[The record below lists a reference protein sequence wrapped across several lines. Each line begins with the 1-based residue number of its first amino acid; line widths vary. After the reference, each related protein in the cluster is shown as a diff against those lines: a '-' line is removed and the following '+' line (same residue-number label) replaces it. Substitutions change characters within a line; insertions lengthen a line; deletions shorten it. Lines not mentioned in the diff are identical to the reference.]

1 MCALTDDSKKDE
13 KHVKFSNYFSKHSD
27 VACCLVQLRGD
38 WTFIYFIQH
47 FNFQAIMEVTVTFK
61 TENGVYK
68 VFTKKFSDDSHLEN
82 FSNMMMQRYGWKL
95 VGEEK
100 KKPMAYIGFTTV
112 SGVTRKL
119 TLGERCKQI
128 IFTNQGQDIDGLG
141 FVDVNM
147 ARIILTR
154 YKKELLNV

>member
-1 MCALTDDSKKDE
+1 
-13 KHVKFSNYFSKHSD
+13 
-27 VACCLVQLRGD
+27 
-38 WTFIYFIQH
+38 
-47 FNFQAIMEVTVTFK
+47 MEVTVTFK
-61 TENGVYK
+61 TGNGVYK

-119 TLGERCKQI
+119 TLGQKCKQI